1 MIRRINRS
9 NGDTLPLGFTLYSD
23 DSLNARLEHVIGEYE
38 GCPILM
44 LNELGDP
51 LSEVLQETISGRA
64 KKKPVTTTVILG
76 DQMGYEAS
84 DEKMLTE
91 HDAVREVS
99 LGPLSLL
106 TSQCITITHHY
117 LDKC

>member
-1 MIRRINRS
+1 
-9 NGDTLPLGFTLYSD
+9 
-23 DSLNARLEHVIGEYE
+23 
-38 GCPILM
+38 
-44 LNELGDP
+44 
-51 LSEVLQETISGRA
+51 
-64 KKKPVTTTVILG
+64 
-76 DQMGYEAS
+76 MGYEAS